1 MVHGATELRTTASD
15 VKGQLHY
22 YRVVAS
28 PVRSTTGEV
37 IASVEFVRD
46 ITEQY
51 VAEQKSLSSV
61 DTEKRLEAI
70 LARICSLGY
79 ERARLYE
86 LSEDRK
92 LLRGRFEYAGE
103 LVSIE
108 KRELLVEKDGFSK
121 NTISLQNPVIYT
133 KGISESEFGPI
144 QYDEEIGRKD
154 GDRWIEV
161 RLLADGQ
168 CVGKIAID
176 NKKTRPSPP
185 GHPEDPGGISE
196 AHFPYLRMLAEGA
209 AREILRERKL
219 RKLEDQSKRL
229 DTLRMLAEAVA
240 SPTPL
245 HEDLKKIVET
255 CAKLIGVQGVHLRL
269 LEDNS
274 LMLRAGQGPYYG
286 IAQGTRKMLT
296 PLEQS
301 SGSVRAWLSGVGVI
315 QDDAQDDQN
324 LLNLIA
330 ETQVESQRATLKSIR
345 SWACFPIHFE
355 GNFLGVLGLQS
366 GDLAFFGPTVQDAV
380 KDFIAMIGPI
390 VKIDSW
396 PAELENAQKQL
407 RLAARAA
414 VHQVSN
420 PNYANQLEAQTWLKQ
435 YSEGTATIKGAAGV
449 LKSVSANSSRIAKL
463 AERLRR
469 FLKGPEI
476 KRFPEAVRL
485 AGVIA
490 RTVGSFLPASDGY
503 RVVVSAESG
512 APDVHIDPAILA
524 DVFGELA
531 ANSRKAMKKGGDFTV
546 TIRAATRE
554 EALAE
559 TLAENGLW
567 ARVEV
572 SDSGP
577 GIPPEKKRL
586 VFEPFH
592 SDFAEG
598 SGLGLSLLR
607 ETLQGMGGAVREV
620 GEPPC
625 GAKFILLI
633 PVHPREQKERK

>member
-1 MVHGATELRTTASD
+1 
-15 VKGQLHY
+15 
-22 YRVVAS
+22 
-28 PVRSTTGEV
+28 
-37 IASVEFVRD
+37 
-46 ITEQY
+46 
-51 VAEQKSLSSV
+51 
-61 DTEKRLEAI
+61 
-70 LARICSLGY
+70 
-79 ERARLYE
+79 
-86 LSEDRK
+86 
-92 LLRGRFEYAGE
+92 
-103 LVSIE
+103 
-108 KRELLVEKDGFSK
+108 LLVEKDGFSK